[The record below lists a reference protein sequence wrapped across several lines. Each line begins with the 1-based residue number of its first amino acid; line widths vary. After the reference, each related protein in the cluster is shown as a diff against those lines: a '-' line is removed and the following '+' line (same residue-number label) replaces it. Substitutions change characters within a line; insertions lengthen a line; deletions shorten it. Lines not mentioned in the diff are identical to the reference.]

1 MATLI
6 RTAQRT
12 LLRSSSSSSFLFQ
25 PTRPY
30 SSDAITKS
38 PFESNILRI
47 LRTEINYQFDYAP
60 PHQAATK
67 FDSFSVQDRP
77 GKQLITMSGK
87 FGDTENVKIEATMFD
102 GCVAVPKL
110 GDESSGQDFALHLS
124 LIVDISKGD
133 GLDELEFVCSAWPNF
148 LEIQK
153 VYMLRRDALLAMPYL
168 GPDYRK
174 MDAKLQKALKEY
186 LEARGVNDELAVFL
200 HEFMVNK
207 DRTELIRWLGN
218 VKTFVE
224 E

>member
-12 LLRSSSSSSFLFQ
+12 FLRSSSSLLFQ
-25 PTRPY
+25 TTRPY

-47 LRTEINYQFDYAP
+47 FRTEINYQFDYAP
-60 PHQAATK
+60 PRQAVTK
-67 FDSFSVQDRP
+67 FDSLTVQDRP
-77 GKQLITMSGK
+77 GEQLIRMSGK

-200 HEFMVNK
+200 HEFMMNK